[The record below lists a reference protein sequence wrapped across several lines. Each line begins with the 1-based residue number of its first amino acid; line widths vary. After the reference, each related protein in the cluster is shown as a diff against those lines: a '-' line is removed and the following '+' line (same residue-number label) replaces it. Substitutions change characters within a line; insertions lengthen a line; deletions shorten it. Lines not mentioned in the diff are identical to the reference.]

1 MEAEINDLRA
11 ALVSEVKSAEKES
24 ERRAKEDEDIRRQ
37 LEVRYSALI
46 PQSTFPSTLLTKLCY
61 NPNKTCW
68 YMMLLSLFLY

>member
-37 LEVRYSALI
+37 LEVRYSARYPI
-46 PQSTFPSTLLTKLCY
+46 DFPSTLSPYNDIIQTKHVG
-61 NPNKTCW
+61 T
-68 YMMLLSLFLY
+68 